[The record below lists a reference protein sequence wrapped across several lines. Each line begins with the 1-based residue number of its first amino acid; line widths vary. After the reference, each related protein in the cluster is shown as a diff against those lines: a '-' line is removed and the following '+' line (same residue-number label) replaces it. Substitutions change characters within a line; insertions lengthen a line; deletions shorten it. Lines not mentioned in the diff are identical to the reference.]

1 MKIKDF
7 CIWKDSM
14 FWVNVFGPL
23 FCIEII
29 YEEKCMNL
37 DNFKS
42 ISEIVINRKLLRLK
56 WNKSGGR
63 LKGIVKK
70 PIIFRSNTLVKPI
83 SCCQCEYL
91 FWLPSLLLIR
101 RFLYYCLAFSI
112 WQHKTLC
119 FICTFKHLSLSSTK
133 GTKSGNIFILRVGFQ
148 PS

>member
-14 FWVNVFGPL
+14 FWVNVFGFF

-42 ISEIVINRKLLRLK
+42 ILEIVINRKLLRLK

-70 PIIFRSNTLVKPI
+70 FIIFRLNILVKLI
-83 SCCQCEYL
+83 FCC
-91 FWLPSLLLIR
+91 
-101 RFLYYCLAFSI
+101 
-112 WQHKTLC
+112 
-119 FICTFKHLSLSSTK
+119 
-133 GTKSGNIFILRVGFQ
+133 
-148 PS
+148 